1 MRPYHARRMEGPSLF
16 LAAEQL
22 KPFKRQRINAVTGN
36 SKAGIERLDGTE
48 IRDIFSW
55 GKHLVFQFDTFAMRI
70 HFMLFGTFEARV
82 GEHWVTGDYRR
93 AREPR
98 VALFCDI
105 GEINC
110 YN

>member
-1 MRPYHARRMEGPSLF
+1 MEGPSLY

-22 KPFKRQRINAVTGN
+22 NPFKGQRIASVRGN
-36 SKAGIERLDGTE
+36 SKAGIERLDGKE
-48 IRDIFSW
+48 IQDIFSW

-70 HFMLFGTFEARV
+70 HFMLFGTFEARI
-82 GEHWVTGDYRR
+82 GDDWVTGDYRR

-98 VALFCDI
+98 VAIMSKI

-110 YN
+110 YNCSVKF